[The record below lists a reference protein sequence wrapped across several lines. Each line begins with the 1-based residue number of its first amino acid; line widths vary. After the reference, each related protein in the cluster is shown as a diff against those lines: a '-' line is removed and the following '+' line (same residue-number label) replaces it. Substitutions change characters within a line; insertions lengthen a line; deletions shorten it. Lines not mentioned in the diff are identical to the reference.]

1 MRQFTHN
8 HTYRPQLARDV
19 AAEPREIEFEASGP
33 DVALRMAHDLC
44 GARSVDMFE
53 DGRKIANV
61 RLSGHNGFWIVGK
74 D

>member
-1 MRQFTHN
+1 MRHVGS
-8 HTYRPQLARDV
+8 HTYRLSLAADNH
-19 AAEPREIEFEASGP
+19 AEAREIEFEASGP
-33 DVALRMAHDLC
+33 DVALRLAHDLC

-61 RLSGHNGFWIVGK
+61 RLSGHQGFWIVGK

>member
-1 MRQFTHN
+1 MRHYGN
-8 HTYRPQLARDV
+8 HTYRLSLAADESV
-19 AAEPREIEFEASGP
+19 EPRTIEFEASGP
-33 DVALRMAHDLC
+33 DVALRLAHDLC

-61 RLSGHNGFWIVGK
+61 RLSSRDGFWIIGE